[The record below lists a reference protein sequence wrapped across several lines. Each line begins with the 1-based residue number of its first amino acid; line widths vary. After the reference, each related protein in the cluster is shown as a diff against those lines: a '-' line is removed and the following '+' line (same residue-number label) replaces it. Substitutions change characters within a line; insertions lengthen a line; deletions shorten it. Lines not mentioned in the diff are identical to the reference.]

1 VRTVLNY
8 RFKGLHRIL
17 TGVLA
22 AWIFIAGASIY
33 GAYAMEVQGQDAQLK
48 EAQNFEEKWGIKILS
63 LRLTSGGYMLD
74 FRYRVIDP
82 DKAAPLFDRKIKPY
96 LLDQTSGAKFSI
108 AESPKVGA
116 LRQTRKPEAN
126 RNYFMIFAN
135 PGKYVK
141 KGNKVTVAADDFK
154 AENLTVE

>member
-1 VRTVLNY
+1 MFNY
-8 RFKGLHRIL
+8 RFKAVHMIL

-22 AWIFIAGASIY
+22 AWIFTAAASVY
-33 GAYAMEVQGQDAQLK
+33 GAYAMEVQGQDTLTKVAR
-48 EAQNFEEKWGIKILS
+48 NFEEKWGIKILS
-63 LRLTSGGYMLD
+63 IRLTAGGYMLD
-74 FRYRVIDP
+74 FRYRVLDP
-82 DKAAPLFDRKIKPY
+82 EKAAPLFDRKIKPY
-96 LLDQTSGAKFSI
+96 IMDQTSGAKFSV

-141 KGNKVTVAADDFK
+141 KGNKVTVIADDFK
-154 AENLTVE
+154 VENLVVE